1 MRYLS
6 GVTAPPDARSLAE
19 RAKEALREGRAD
31 RAAALLHE
39 AQRRPPRDSLSL
51 RTLASV
57 ATVLHD
63 EKTSAKFLEA
73 AIAAHGPG
81 PAPSAWQRSLG
92 ELLASQGNLSGA
104 IHAFRAAL
112 AGKDDAET
120 WRWLG
125 RVLRRV
131 DDLPGAVAACRRAVE
146 LLPEDWPAL
155 GDLAMVLVDAGAF
168 DEASGLFDRA
178 VNRAGDVPALV
189 VGRAKLHA
197 QCGRRAE
204 AIAALQACLSQNP
217 RNVSALATLA
227 LALRDEHRFE
237 EAVATFRQAVELST
251 REAPFWCGLGR
262 TLLEAGR
269 ADEALGVATAFLRQ
283 RPGHAGALSVEVLA
297 RLALGDGA
305 GAERLLDYERF
316 VVQRK
321 LPVPDGFAD
330 LASFNAALA
339 AAASTHPTLHHA
351 PLRHA
356 TLAGLHSGSLLI
368 DPPEPIRA
376 FQQALRLAVEDYC
389 RALPNLPEH
398 PFVSQR
404 PKSWSLDLWC
414 VVMQRGG
421 HQIPHIHPQAWVS
434 GAYYPALPEA
444 LRSGEGPDGW
454 FSFGEADRDFPR
466 RVESRAVHVRPQ
478 EGLLVLFPSYF
489 FHRTIPF
496 NAEGTRISVAF
507 DIVPSG

>member
-1 MRYLS
+1 
-6 GVTAPPDARSLAE
+6 
-19 RAKEALREGRAD
+19 
-31 RAAALLHE
+31 
-39 AQRRPPRDSLSL
+39 
-51 RTLASV
+51 LASV

-63 EKTSAKFLEA
+63 EKASAKFLEA

-81 PAPSAWQRSLG
+81 PAPAAWQRSLG
-92 ELLASQGNLSGA
+92 EVLVAQGHLNGA

-112 AGKDDAET
+112 ADKPDDAET

-131 DDLPGAVAACRRAVE
+131 DDLPAAVAACRRAVE
-146 LLPEDWPAL
+146 LSPGDWPAL
-155 GDLAMVLVDAGAF
+155 GDLAIVLVDAGAF
-168 DEASGLFDRA
+168 DEASALFDRA
-178 VNRAGDVPALV
+178 LKRAGDVPALV

-197 QCGRRAE
+197 QCGRRPE
-204 AIAALQACLSQNP
+204 AIAALDTCLSHHP

-227 LALRDEHRFE
+227 LALRDEHRFD
-237 EAVATFRQAVELST
+237 EAAAALRRAIELAP

-269 ADEALGVATAFLRQ
+269 AEEALDVATAFLQ
-283 RPGHAGALSVEVLA
+283 QKPGHAGALSVEVLA

-316 VVQRK
+316 VVRRK

-330 LASFNAALA
+330 LASFNSALA
-339 AAASTHPTLHHA
+339 AVAATHPTLHHA

-356 TLAGLHSGSLLI
+356 TAAGLHSGSLLI
-368 DPPEPIRA
+368 DPAEPILALQR
-376 FQQALRLAVEDYC
+376 ALRVAIDDYC
-389 RALPNLPEH
+389 RALPDWSEH
-398 PFVSQR
+398 PFVSQA
-404 PKSWSLDLWC
+404 PKSWALDMWC

-421 HQIPHIHPQAWVS
+421 HQIPHIHPQAWLS

-444 LRSGEGPDGW
+444 MRSGGGHDGW

-466 RVESRAVHVRPQ
+466 RVESRIVHVQP
-478 EGLLVLFPSYF
+478 EEVLLVLFPSYF

-496 NAEGTRISVAF
+496 VAEGTRISVAF
-507 DIVPSG
+507 DLVPTN

>member
-1 MRYLS
+1 
-6 GVTAPPDARSLAE
+6 
-19 RAKEALREGRAD
+19 
-31 RAAALLHE
+31 
-39 AQRRPPRDSLSL
+39 
-51 RTLASV
+51 LASV

-63 EKTSAKFLEA
+63 ERSSARFLEA

-92 ELLASQGNLSGA
+92 ELQVSQGNSKGA

-112 AGKDDAET
+112 ANEPDDAET

-131 DDLPGAVAACRRAVE
+131 DDLPAAVAACRRAVE
-146 LLPEDWPAL
+146 LSPDDWPAL

-168 DEASGLFDRA
+168 DEACVVFDRA
-178 VNRAGDVPALV
+178 LNRAGDVPALV

-197 QCGRRAE
+197 QCGRRSE
-204 AIAALQACLSQNP
+204 AIASLTACLSQNP

-227 LALRDEHRFE
+227 LALRDERRFD
-237 EAVATFRQAVELST
+237 EAVAAFRRAVELSP
-251 REAPFWCGLGR
+251 REGPLWCGLGR

-269 ADEALGVATAFLRQ
+269 AEEALGVATAFLRQ

-297 RLALGDGA
+297 RLALGDGS

-316 VVQRK
+316 VVQRR

-330 LASFNAALA
+330 LESFNAELA
-339 AAASTHPTLHHA
+339 AVASTHPTLHHA
-351 PLRHA
+351 PFRHA
-356 TLAGLHSGSLLI
+356 TAAGLHSGSLLI
-368 DPPEPIRA
+368 DPLEPI
-376 FQQALRLAVEDYC
+376 QALQRALRVAVDDYS
-389 RALPNLPEH
+389 RALPDSPEH
-398 PFVSQR
+398 PFVSQK
-404 PKSWSLDLWC
+404 PKSWVLDVWC
-414 VVMQRGG
+414 VVMDRGG
-421 HQIPHIHPQAWVS
+421 HQIPHIHPQAWLS

-444 LRSGEGPDGW
+444 FRSGRGPEGW

-466 RVESRAVHVRPQ
+466 QVESRAVYVRPE

-496 NAEGTRISVAF
+496 DAEGKRISVAF
-507 DIVPSG
+507 DIVPTG